1 MKTILAISGIRSE
14 YDILFP
20 IIKKLSSDDRFRV
33 KLVVTGAHLTDWHG
47 NGLEEIRRDGFEIAD
62 QIDSLYMT
70 NRPTQ
75 RVKGV
80 GSLVTAL
87 SQTVERESPDVLI
100 VVGDRE
106 ESLATAVVGNYMNV
120 VVAHVGGGDTV
131 FGNED
136 DPVRFAVSKLAH
148 LHFTTCEQYADN
160 LKRIGEEGFRV
171 ICTGN
176 PSLDNI
182 RETERLDIGEL
193 RRQLTWNIESG
204 KYVVLINHPLSSERE
219 AAGSQMGTT
228 LDGLARFSE
237 KHDFLVLV
245 SRPNTDPGAY
255 DIVAAMERY
264 RDNRRFIFYKNLS
277 HAVFVNVM
285 HHARALIGNSSMGI
299 LEAPYYGLPVV
310 NVGNRQRGRLN
321 AGNVEFV
328 DHDKQLIEKALE
340 RACFDAGY
348 REAVRGL
355 VNPYGDGHAADTIVN
370 ALAAM
375 DLSDKKWYVKETLC

>member
-1 MKTILAISGIRSE
+1 MKTILAISGTRSE

-136 DPVRFAVSKLAH
+136 DPVKFAVSKLAH
-148 LHFTTCEQYADN
+148 LHF
-160 LKRIGEEGFRV
+160 RHV
-171 ICTGN
+171 
-176 PSLDNI
+176 
-182 RETERLDIGEL
+182 
-193 RRQLTWNIESG
+193 
-204 KYVVLINHPLSSERE
+204 
-219 AAGSQMGTT
+219 
-228 LDGLARFSE
+228 
-237 KHDFLVLV
+237 
-245 SRPNTDPGAY
+245 
-255 DIVAAMERY
+255 
-264 RDNRRFIFYKNLS
+264 
-277 HAVFVNVM
+277 
-285 HHARALIGNSSMGI
+285 SSM
-299 LEAPYYGLPVV
+299 
-310 NVGNRQRGRLN
+310 Q
-321 AGNVEFV
+321 
-328 DHDKQLIEKALE
+328 
-340 RACFDAGY
+340 
-348 REAVRGL
+348 
-355 VNPYGDGHAADTIVN
+355 TI
-370 ALAAM
+370 
-375 DLSDKKWYVKETLC
+375 